1 MLNCLCKSYFKNIMQ
16 VFINVSFYVSS
27 LVYKNGMCQKNLM
40 SYILPDD
47 TLPIP
52 VDVRVKTAKITYL

>member
-1 MLNCLCKSYFKNIMQ
+1 MQ